1 LNSTTTRA
9 LFHEPLDIACLQVN
23 RQPAPRKFA
32 SQPINPVPGRALHAD
47 LLDRFKS
54 LKGNPTGSSEA
65 PTTSSEKHED
75 DKSVEELLADL
86 GPAEQWDVGKCEQDE
101 VDNLLRLA
109 NSALQQEPKLEPMP
123 GEDAD
128 NSEQPP
134 PKPVQQMPAI
144 DVSVFQPEP
153 ESDEEAD
160 QMQNRAQLRDGISQ
174 DADDILKRLMDE
186 VKFEQA
192 HESTKTGPDSGSES
206 DNDGESNL
214 ALPSAGA
221 KPLPSPLA
229 SATAST
235 NTDVD
240 SALVARFASLSRPT
254 ATPSDSPSQLP
265 SAPSSLPTSKSTK
278 PKNTDEEIDTWCII
292 CLDDATLQCIGC
304 DGDLYCRDCWMEGHR
319 GEDAGM
325 EERRHKAVEYVKGKK
340 KKKIANRRVAMG
352 A

>member
-1 LNSTTTRA
+1 LTSTRIRA
-9 LFHEPLDIACLQVN
+9 LFHESLDTACLQVN
-23 RQPAPRKFA
+23 RQPAPRTFV
-32 SQPINPVPGRALHAD
+32 SQPIDPLPGRALHAD

-54 LKGNPTGSSEA
+54 LKGNPTSSSEA

-75 DKSVEELLADL
+75 DKTVEELLANL
-86 GPAEQWDVGKCEQDE
+86 GPAEQWDFGKSEQDE
-101 VDNLLRLA
+101 VDDLLRSA

-123 GEDAD
+123 GEVVN

-134 PKPVQQMPAI
+134 SRPVQQMPAI
-144 DVSVFQPEP
+144 DVSVFQHEP
-153 ESDEEAD
+153 ESDEEAEER
-160 QMQNRAQLRDGISQ
+160 QNRAQLRDGVNQ
-174 DADDILKRLMDE
+174 EADDILKLLMDE

-192 HESTKTGPDSGSES
+192 HESTKTDPDSGSES

-221 KPLPSPLA
+221 KPLPSPPA

-235 NTDVD
+235 NTDID

-254 ATPSDSPSQLP
+254 ATPSDSSSQLP

-278 PKNTDEEIDTWCII
+278 PKHTDEEIDTWCII

-304 DGDLYCRDCWMEGHR
+304 DGDLYCRDCWMEGHT
-319 GEDAGM
+319 GKDAGM
-325 EERRHKAVEYVKGKK
+325 EERRHKAVEHVRGKK